1 MASRGMT
8 CRGLWHPGVST
19 PMAFCVKQGLSCWFK
34 KKVKETSD
42 DIRYWITIPA
52 IRSTSPETTNKP
64 GSCNGIDPAKA
75 RSGLVFPS
83 ALHALSEWHP
93 AKGRLD
99 GTISLGR
106 SPRKL
111 AMLGLGNRSPQRIS
125 FGWSHR
131 LWHTHHAV
139 STLMFFQQTNLL
151 QSITVKL
158 SSWNQ
163 QSTPVDHIRSVCEH
177 WSWEVGLLPVA
188 SRLFNVD
195 YPSMIPRVGKT
206 WSNIIQMDHIML
218 DAVGHCSGMSSSTTH
233 KLALTSAYFP
243 SVMVRSQSSGR
254 YQLFSLLAPSNAS
267 PKKL

>member
-19 PMAFCVKQGLSCWFK
+19 PMAFCVKQGLSGWFK
-34 KKVKETSD
+34 KKVKEIYD

-64 GSCNGIDPAKA
+64 GSCNRIDPAKA

-111 AMLGLGNRSPQRIS
+111 AMLGLGNRSPKWIS
-125 FGWSHR
+125 FEWSNR
-131 LWHTHHAV
+131 LWHTSRREHLHV
-139 STLMFFQQTNLL
+139 LSTNQSAAFYYCKTKLL
-151 QSITVKL
+151 KPAINSCWSHQICLWTLVMGGWFVT
-158 SSWNQ
+158 SS
-163 QSTPVDHIRSVCEH
+163 
-177 WSWEVGLLPVA
+177 L
-188 SRLFNVD
+188 
-195 YPSMIPRVGKT
+195 
-206 WSNIIQMDHIML
+206 
-218 DAVGHCSGMSSSTTH
+218 
-233 KLALTSAYFP
+233 
-243 SVMVRSQSSGR
+243 
-254 YQLFSLLAPSNAS
+254 
-267 PKKL
+267 